1 MRALEFYGGVPA
13 AIVVDNLKSAVIRAH
28 RYDPDLNPAY
38 QDFAAHYDVAILPAR
53 VMSPRDKATVENAV
67 LVVERWILAPLRD
80 RVFFSVAEA
89 NAAIGPLLSALNDA
103 RFQKRDDSRRR
114 VFQNT
119 EQALLRVLPK
129 HAYQYGRWSKA
140 KVHLDYHVEHERRY
154 SSVPHALVG
163 KTVDLR
169 ASEVALEVYYRGERV
184 AAHLRGMHKGQ
195 FTTDAAHRPQAH
207 RHAIELNHER
217 LLRQAEAIGE
227 ATAAV
232 IRAQA
237 HRRTHRA
244 WRRITVPR
252 SSRRPACALWRCK
265 ASATVRW

>member
-1 MRALEFYGGVPA
+1 M
-13 AIVVDNLKSAVIRAH
+13 
-28 RYDPDLNPAY
+28 
-38 QDFAAHYDVAILPAR
+38 
-53 VMSPRDKATVENAV
+53 
-67 LVVERWILAPLRD
+67 
-80 RVFFSVAEA
+80 FFSVAEV
-89 NAAIGPLLSALNDA
+89 NAAIEPLLAALNDA
-103 RFQKRDDSRRR
+103 RFQKRDDSRRI
-114 VFQNT
+114 VFQRT
-119 EQALLRVLPK
+119 EQALLRALPTR
-129 HAYQYGRWSKA
+129 AYQYGRWSKA

-154 SSVPHALVG
+154 YSVPHVLVG

-207 RHAIELNHER
+207 RQAIELNHER

-237 HRRTHRA
+237 HRRTHRDQTLRTSLGILRLA
-244 WRRITVPR
+244 KDHGAAQLEAACVRAVELQSFSYR
-252 SSRRPACALWRCK
+252 SVVNLLRSPPRPAERIDSPPILHPN
-265 ASATVRW
+265 VRGPEYYDPSQVSQSELPLC